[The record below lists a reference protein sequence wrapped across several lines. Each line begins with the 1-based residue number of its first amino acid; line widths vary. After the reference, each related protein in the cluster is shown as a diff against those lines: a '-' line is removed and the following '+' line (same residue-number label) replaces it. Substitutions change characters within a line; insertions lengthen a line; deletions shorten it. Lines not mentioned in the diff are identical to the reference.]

1 MVKEYISTVLLF
13 FLVTNPTGN
22 LPLFITTL
30 NDVPSGRYRPI
41 VIRESCIALG
51 LMLLFTVCGG
61 KVLSYLN
68 LSQASLELAGAIIL
82 FLIALKM
89 VFGGNA
95 ANHSKG
101 TNPQTQSAEPLI
113 VPLAIPFIAG
123 PATLSTCILIGGNQ
137 HTSWMVSIPALGTA
151 WLAGTLILLS
161 GRFAARLLGT
171 KLLSA
176 LEALMGLLLVAMS
189 AEMLVKGIKMAFD
202 LKH

>member
-1 MVKEYISTVLLF
+1 MVQEYISTVLLF
-13 FLVTNPTGN
+13 FLVTDPIGN
-22 LPLFITTL
+22 LPLFIATL
-30 NDVPSGRYRPI
+30 DDVPSTRYRPI

-51 LMLLFTVCGG
+51 LLLIFTVCGG

-82 FLIALKM
+82 FLIAIKM
-89 VFGGNA
+89 IFKNSS
-95 ANHSKG
+95 NTNKG

-123 PATLSTCILIGGNQ
+123 PAALSTCILMGGKE
-137 HTSWMVSIPALGTA
+137 HMSWLVTIPALGTA

-176 LEALMGLLLVAMS
+176 LEALMGLLLVAVS
-189 AEMLVKGIKMAFD
+189 AEMLVRGIKMAFD
-202 LKH
+202 LKS